1 MLDRKTPPAL
11 DEDID
16 PLTRLA
22 IKHGTDKWGLHFY
35 TPVYNSFLRL
45 MRRQP
50 VRLLEIGIGG
60 YNLQSVGGA
69 SLSMWAEYFPEG
81 RIVGI
86 DVADK
91 RLNLDPRIEVRR
103 GSQDDPEFLTRV
115 CDELGPFDI
124 IIDDGSH
131 VPQHVTS
138 SFSVLFPRLRNGGF
152 YMIEDVQTTFWPQF
166 GGSTLGGAT
175 MRLAMATLENLH
187 HAEIKVAHPTRL
199 TDEVSTSIRAFH
211 AFHNLFVIEK
221 GDNTEPSNHHFR
233 LDNPHAARALRLIE
247 TELNQRPT
255 AAGAANMI
263 QVQAVAGN
271 FAQAWA
277 MLDAALEKWPDHP
290 MLLYAGYNSASVSN
304 DQPRKFKF
312 LQALAAL
319 EPDNAWLQDLMRQ
332 TERETAE
339 PVA

>member
-1 MLDRKTPPAL
+1 MLEAKTPPPL
-11 DEDID
+11 DEEID

-35 TPVYNSFLRL
+35 TPIYHSFFRV

-69 SLSMWAEYFPEG
+69 SLSMWAEYFPDG

-91 RLNLDPRIEVRR
+91 RLELDPRIEVRR

-124 IIDDGSH
+124 VIDDGSH

-138 SFSVLFPRLRNGGF
+138 SFNVLFPRLRNGGL
-152 YMIEDVQTTFWPQF
+152 YIVEDVQTTFWPQF

-175 MRLAMATLENLH
+175 MRLAMAILEGLH
-187 HAEIKVAHPTRL
+187 HAEIKVAQPTRH
-199 TDEVSTSIRAFH
+199 TDEISTSIRAFH
-211 AFHNLFVIEK
+211 AFHNVFLIEK
-221 GDNTEPSNHHFR
+221 GDNTEPSNHGFR

-247 TELNQRPT
+247 TEMNQRPT

-263 QVQAVAGN
+263 QVQAVAGHLT
-271 FAQAWA
+271 QAWA
-277 MLDAALEKWPDHP
+277 MLDAALQKWPDHP
-290 MLLYAGYNSASVSN
+290 MLLYAGYNTALVGN
-304 DQPRKFKF
+304 DQPRKREF

-319 EPDNAWLQDLMRQ
+319 EPGNDWLRDLLQQME
-332 TERETAE
+332 TEAAE